1 MATVTPVRMFDHFVV
16 IADQLVRTSGRRQQN
31 MTG

>member
-1 MATVTPVRMFDHFVV
+1 MATVAPIRMFVV
-16 IADQLVRTSGRRQQN
+16 IADQLVRTSGRRRQK